1 VLKERVSREHRV
13 VRLNDS
19 GGDLGRRIDGETK
32 LGLLS
37 VVNREA
43 LKEER
48 AETGTSTTSDGVED
62 KEALETSAVISEL
75 ADAVKG
81 QINNLLTDGVVTTGV
96 VVGGIFLSGDELLG
110 VEELAVGA
118 GADLVNHGGLEIEE
132 HAAGH
137 VLASASL
144 REEGVEGI
152 IAAANGLVG
161 GHLAIGLDAV
171 LEAVKLPAGI
181 TSLNTSL
188 TDVDGNTLTH
198 CCRWK

>member
-81 QINNLLTDGVVTTGV
+81 QVNNLLTDGVVTTGI

-110 VEELAVGA
+110 VEELAVGTS
-118 GADLVNHGGLEIEE
+118 ADLVNHSWLKIQKDGTGN
-132 HAAGH
+132 
-137 VLASASL
+137 VLSSSGL
-144 REEGVEGI
+144 REKGVEGI
-152 IAAANGLVG
+152 ITSSNGLVG
-161 GHLAIGLDAV
+161 GHLSIRLDSMLKAV
-171 LEAVKLPAGI
+171 ELPAGI
-181 TSLNTSL
+181 SGLDTGL
-188 TDVDGNTLTH
+188 TNVN
-198 CCRWK
+198 